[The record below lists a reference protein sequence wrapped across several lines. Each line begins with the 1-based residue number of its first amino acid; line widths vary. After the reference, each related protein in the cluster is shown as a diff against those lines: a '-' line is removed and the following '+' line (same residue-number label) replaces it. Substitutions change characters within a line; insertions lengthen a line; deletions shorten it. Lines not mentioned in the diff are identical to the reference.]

1 MASTNCDNLSAVE
14 IRSLGSSQSCLSR
27 PDGSAVFTQ
36 GDTSVMAAV
45 YGPGD
50 VRPSKALMDK
60 ATVSVVYKPK
70 VGLAGV
76 REKALER
83 MIRNSC
89 ETVILTT
96 LFPRSSVDIIVQEVQ
111 DAGALL
117 ACSINAACLAMI
129 NAGIPM
135 KCTVAAS
142 CCMMGKDGDF
152 LADPTKQQLK
162 DAECVLT
169 AAVDSGAHNLVA
181 STMQG
186 SCSVEQYHKLVGMVQ
201 KACEKVFDFYREAM
215 ERTLSKSGTNR

>member
-1 MASTNCDNLSAVE
+1 MTSNPENNSSVE
-14 IRSLGSSQSCLSR
+14 IRPIGSLQSCISK

-50 VRPSKALMDK
+50 VKPNKALMDK
-60 ATVSVVYKPK
+60 ATVTVTYKPK
-70 VGLAGV
+70 IGISGV

-83 MIRNSC
+83 MIRNTC
-89 ETVILTT
+89 ETVLLTT
-96 LFPRSSVDIIVQEVQ
+96 LFPRSSVDIIVQEIQ

-142 CCMMGKDGDF
+142 CCMMGKDEE
-152 LADPTKQQLK
+152 LIMDPTKEQTK

-169 AAVDSGAHNLVA
+169 SAIDSSAHSLIA
-181 STMQG
+181 SSMQG
-186 SCSVEQYHKLVGMVQ
+186 SCSVEQYHKLMSVCQ
-201 KACEKVFDFYREAM
+201 KACDKVFEFYREAM
-215 ERTLSKSGTNR
+215 ERTLSKP